1 MGKEKLN
8 SYQRLKLML
17 KELQHD
23 YDVLKKMKEI
33 YQEAIEDIADPSLTV
48 FAVAKAKGEI
58 LGQGTGHSKKIAEA
72 NAAKM
77 ALENLASRFTC

>member
-1 MGKEKLN
+1 MEKLN

-23 YDVLKKMKEI
+23 YDVLKKAKEI

-48 FAVAKAKGEI
+48 FAVAKAREAMRKVER
-58 LGQGTGHSKKIAEA
+58 LEDEEGTY
-72 NAAKM
+72 
-77 ALENLASRFTC
+77 L

>member
-48 FAVAKAKGEI
+48 FAVAKAKEAM
-58 LGQGTGHSKKIAEA
+58 KKVQR
-72 NAAKM
+72 
-77 ALENLASRFTC
+77 LEDEEGAHDL

>member
-8 SYQRLKLML
+8 SCQRLKLML

-33 YQEAIEDIADPSLTV
+33 YQEAIEDIADPSSLTV
-48 FAVAKAKGEI
+48 SAVAKAKEAM
-58 LGQGTGHSKKIAEA
+58 KKVQR
-72 NAAKM
+72 
-77 ALENLASRFTC
+77 LEDEEGVHYL